1 MKQIPDSRS
10 GFYYVTVRRD
20 DGEFRPLFGPFKDD
34 HARALH
40 LVSKARR
47 LACDRDRRAPWY
59 SYGTARTDHS
69 IGDGIFNSELTSE
82 YLAAPSESASKYQHQ
97 P

>member
-1 MKQIPDSRS
+1 MKQIPDSRP
-10 GFYYVTVRRD
+10 GFYYTTVRRD

-47 LACDRDRRAPWY
+47 LACERDYRGHWY
-59 SYGTARTDHS
+59 SYGTARTDEP
-69 IGDGIFNSELTSE
+69 IGEGIFNSALTS
-82 YLAAPSESASKYQHQ
+82 
-97 P
+97 